1 MEVEKSRTA
10 IYHTNY
16 HVVFC
21 PKYRRRIFEGEKAD
35 YLTSLFRSMIEKR
48 GWVVV
53 AIEVRPDHV
62 HLLINGIEPKLSLS
76 AVVKY
81 LKGVSGSALIRKYPE
96 LRDVLMKGR
105 LWSKSYYVGTAGEV
119 SSEVIQRYIERTEHD

>member
-10 IYHTNY
+10 VYHTNY

-21 PKYRRRIFEGEKAD
+21 PKYRREAFEGERGE
-35 YLTSLFRSMIEKR
+35 YLTNLFKSMIEKR
-48 GWVVV
+48 GWEAV

-62 HLLINGIEPKLSLS
+62 HLFIKGVEPKLSLS

-81 LKGVSGSALIRKYPE
+81 LKGVSGATLFRKYPE
-96 LRDVLMKGR
+96 LREIFQHGR

-119 SSEVIQRYIERTEHD
+119 SREVIQRYIERTEHE